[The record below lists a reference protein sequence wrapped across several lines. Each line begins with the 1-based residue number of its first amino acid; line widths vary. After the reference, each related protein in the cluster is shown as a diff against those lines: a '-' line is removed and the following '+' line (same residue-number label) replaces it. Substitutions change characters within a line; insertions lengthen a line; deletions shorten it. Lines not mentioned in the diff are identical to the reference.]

1 MSPTRRFRRCSGPA
15 DRHCRFGGVDAAA
28 FLADL
33 EGKPAALLALLDDL
47 PSWPDVGNGP
57 VLLAGM
63 GSSFFAADVAAR
75 RLRRHGIVAISELA
89 SVEASLPPSAGI
101 TLIGVTASGRS
112 AETLELLQAHHGISR
127 TIALT
132 NGCAAAMPADDVVH
146 MRAGIE
152 SGGVAC
158 RSYLHT
164 LVALLALEQQVSGV
178 DLRLMERVKRSAA
191 AIAYLLDRR
200 HGWLPPV
207 IEAIEGTEGLWLLAP
222 AERIGSALQGAL
234 MVREGPRRVAD
245 GCETG
250 NWNHVDVYL
259 TKTVDYRAVLFAGS
273 RFDTDA
279 LQWMRERNSHVVTV
293 GADPEGVSATVRYPG
308 DNDEIIALLTEV
320 LITELIA
327 AHWWHVSQR

>member
-1 MSPTRRFRRCSGPA
+1 
-15 DRHCRFGGVDAAA
+15 VDAAA

-33 EGKPAALLALLDDL
+33 EAKPAALLALLDDL
-47 PSWPDVGNGP
+47 PSWPDVGRGP
-57 VLLAGM
+57 LLLAGM

-89 SVEASLPPSAGI
+89 SVEASLPASPGL
-101 TLIGVTASGRS
+101 TLVAVTASGRS
-112 AETLELLQAHHGISR
+112 AETLALLQAHQGTSA

-132 NGCAAAMPADDVVH
+132 NDCSAATPADDVVH

-152 SGGVAC
+152 TGGVAC

-164 LVALLALEQQVSGV
+164 LVALLALEQRLSGV
-178 DLRLMERVKRSAA
+178 DLRLIERVKRSAA

-222 AERIGSALQGAL
+222 AERVSSALQGAL

-250 NWNHVDVYL
+250 DWNHVDVYL

-273 RFDTDA
+273 RFDSDA
-279 LQWMRERNSHVVTV
+279 LNWMRERQSHVVV
-293 GADPEGVSATVRYPG
+293 IGADPDDVAATVRYPG
-308 DNDEIIALLTEV
+308 DDDEIIALLTEV
-320 LITELIA
+320 LVAELIA
-327 AHWWHVSQR
+327 ARWWLGSES